1 MNPTTVLG
9 VRPHVHAFGY
19 AFLRITKGREHLV
32 DAGVLRARAK
42 WGADEATSQL
52 KQGQD
57 LAGLLRVIAQ
67 REDVVAI
74 CAPAFAVD
82 GHRSKSELADESRAW
97 GQVDL
102 LAEVLR
108 VPIVMIAA
116 KDIEEH
122 HAECAKR
129 HAGTWQQK
137 EEFAGLRLAG
147 LMQHAWSA
155 IGAATVA
162 SSSGRLR
169 EALKERAA

>member
-1 MNPTTVLG
+1 MNTTTVLG

-19 AFLRITKGREHLV
+19 AFLRFAKGRELLI

-42 WGADEATSQL
+42 WGADEATSAL
-52 KQGQD
+52 KQGRD

-67 REDVVAI
+67 REEVVAI
-74 CAPAFAVD
+74 CAPAFDVD
-82 GHRSKSELADESRAW
+82 RNRSKTELADESRAW

-108 VPIVMIAA
+108 VPVVMIAV
-116 KDIEEH
+116 KDIDGQ
-122 HAECAKR
+122 HAECTKK
-129 HAGTWQQK
+129 HAGPWQQK